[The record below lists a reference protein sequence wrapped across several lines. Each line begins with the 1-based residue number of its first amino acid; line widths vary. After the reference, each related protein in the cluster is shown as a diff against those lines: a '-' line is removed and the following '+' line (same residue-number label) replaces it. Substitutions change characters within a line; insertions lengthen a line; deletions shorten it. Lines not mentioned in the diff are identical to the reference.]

1 MLKSGIYG
9 DTGSFCQTFW
19 DIDTPLFFPIY
30 GLTSIGKSHRKYEFG
45 EEETWDPVLEA
56 NSKIG
61 LRR

>member
-1 MLKSGIYG
+1 MLKSGNIMG
-9 DTGSFCQTFW
+9 
-19 DIDTPLFFPIY
+19 IREVVFFPIY

-61 LRR
+61 LRRKQNQSPG